1 MRWATVTRIIRYI
14 ILVLILVNLPYSCT
28 QDNTK
33 LQFDAECK
41 RRANIIV
48 LNKALWEEYLIEIG
62 KFKKLNPEQYAKS
75 GILLYLPEHNMY
87 KYYQSLLW
95 DSFDNGG
102 RLAHIR
108 PFTIYY
114 TTIIVFKKEHPFV
127 VIDDLNYISWNLPN
141 NTYFRCTKNY
151 PNLYVKIQ
159 KQGANNE

>member
-1 MRWATVTRIIRYI
+1 M
-14 ILVLILVNLPYSCT
+14 
-28 QDNTK
+28 
-33 LQFDAECK
+33 
-41 RRANIIV
+41 

-127 VIDDLNYISWNLPN
+127 VIDDLNYIS
-141 NTYFRCTKNY
+141 
-151 PNLYVKIQ
+151 
-159 KQGANNE
+159 